1 MSITDEGLADLFEQY
16 KDEVKETIE
25 TLDTELVTVE
35 QDPTSS
41 EVIFAIFRNL
51 HSLKG
56 SSKMFNVDNIGHI
69 AHKLEDLM
77 QLIDQ
82 DNTILGQHPK
92 IVELLFKGNDI
103 FRDIISRLETD
114 ISYLNL
120 TPGHAKF
127 IEEINRQLDIISRKE
142 DGLVE
147 SAKNLLSELEAM
159 IPGMEETDIES
170 LRRAMDDLA
179 ANIKLM
185 TMDKTAGNIKYSYG
199 GLDITDHIT
208 EYESGLAK
216 FKSEKFN
223 QEDIDQFFQNTEEML
238 QMLFEVA
245 EEGIMDLLGEL
256 NDGLEMYNEK
266 MLEIDPIII
275 EFLTLTLDDLKGQ
288 LKAEAA
294 APMEVEVQP
303 TDQEAGAAEAKGS
316 PVASAIQKQAKTIR
330 VDESKIDLF
339 LDSVGKLITQSEIL
353 NHLQYSF
360 KGAGLNPSLVRD
372 FASINRTISNDIIN
386 LQRSIMEVRQV
397 EMDNILKKFPRLVRD
412 ISRKMDKDVELVISG
427 ERVPID
433 KSLLDDVEQAMIHII
448 RNSID
453 HGLETPKEREDSG
466 KPARGTINIRVIQ
479 EEASIQVEIAD
490 DGRGIDY
497 EAVRTRAFDK
507 GLLTEE
513 NLEILTED
521 DILDFVF
528 RSGLTTKEIATD
540 ISGRG
545 VGLDVVMANIK
556 RWNGEVFLENH
567 PGQGLTIRLQIPITN
582 TLLTK
587 EAILFK
593 LDSSIFCLPLE
604 FVVEIVTIPAENIH
618 RHRAQEMFQHRNQ
631 VINLMDIRGLLGL
644 HDMQESDAQQKT
656 VIILRGKTD
665 SIKSIATDGIIGQ
678 QKIVIKDFDLEAFRR
693 LPYFQ
698 GLTLL
703 GDGRVVL
710 VMDGEKIVD

>member
-25 TLDTELVTVE
+25 TLDTELVAVE
-35 QDPTSS
+35 QDPTNS

-103 FRDIISRLETD
+103 FRDIISRLEVD

-120 TPGHAKF
+120 TPVHAKF
-127 IEEINRQLDIISRKE
+127 IEEINRQLDIISHKE
-142 DGLVE
+142 EGLVE
-147 SAKNLLSELEAM
+147 SAKNLLSELETL

-170 LRRAMDDLA
+170 LRRAMDDVA

-185 TMDKTAGNIKYSYG
+185 TMDETAGNIKYSYG

-208 EYESGLAK
+208 RYESGLAK
-216 FKSEKFN
+216 FKAEKFN

-238 QMLFEVA
+238 QTLFEVA
-245 EEGIMDLLGEL
+245 EEGIMELLGEL

-275 EFLTLTLDDLKGQ
+275 EFLTLTLADLKGQ

-294 APMEVEVQP
+294 APPEAEIQPMER
-303 TDQEAGAAEAKGS
+303 EAGAAESKGA
-316 PVASAIQKQAKTIR
+316 PAASAIQKQVKTIR

-412 ISRKMDKDVELVISG
+412 ISRKMDKEVELVISG

-453 HGLETPKEREDSG
+453 HGLETPRERENTG
-466 KPARGTINIRVIQ
+466 KSARGVISIKVIQ
-479 EEASIQVEIAD
+479 EEASIQV
-490 DGRGIDY
+490 G
-497 EAVRTRAFDK
+497 
-507 GLLTEE
+507 
-513 NLEILTED
+513 NL
-521 DILDFVF
+521 
-528 RSGLTTKEIATD
+528 G
-540 ISGRG
+540 
-545 VGLDVVMANIK
+545 
-556 RWNGEVFLENH
+556 
-567 PGQGLTIRLQIPITN
+567 
-582 TLLTK
+582 
-587 EAILFK
+587 
-593 LDSSIFCLPLE
+593 
-604 FVVEIVTIPAENIH
+604 
-618 RHRAQEMFQHRNQ
+618 
-631 VINLMDIRGLLGL
+631 
-644 HDMQESDAQQKT
+644 
-656 VIILRGKTD
+656 
-665 SIKSIATDGIIGQ
+665 
-678 QKIVIKDFDLEAFRR
+678 
-693 LPYFQ
+693 
-698 GLTLL
+698 
-703 GDGRVVL
+703 
-710 VMDGEKIVD
+710 